1 MTDII
6 VFDQLSELKRL
17 ANEEAFQ
24 ILEKRFQRER
34 GRYLAK
40 LLDPSTSPE
49 ETLGLKAVVNALE
62 NLSPL
67 SLAETVLKIESKNQ
81 KVKHPEM
88 FKMKR
93 NATA

>member
-6 VFDQLSELKRL
+6 IFDKLADIKRL
-17 ANEEAFQ
+17 TNDEAF
-24 ILEKRFQRER
+24 LVLDKRYAKER

-40 LLDPSTSPE
+40 LLDASTSPE

-67 SLAETVLKIESKNQ
+67 SLAETVLKIEAKNS
-81 KVKHPEM
+81 KVKNPEM
-88 FKMKR
+88 WKVKKK
-93 NATA
+93 A

>member
-1 MTDII
+1 MTDIVI
-6 VFDQLSELKRL
+6 FDQLADIKRL
-17 ANEEAFQ
+17 TNDEAFQ
-24 ILEKRFQRER
+24 VLEKRFQRER
-34 GRYLAK
+34 GRHLAR

-67 SLAETVLKIESKNQ
+67 SLAETVLKIESKSQ

-88 FKMKR
+88 WKLKS

>member
-1 MTDII
+1 MPDLIL
-6 VFDQLSELKRL
+6 FDQLSDLKRL
-17 ANEEAFQ
+17 SNEEAFLV
-24 ILEKRFQRER
+24 LEKRFQRER

-67 SLAETVLKIESKNQ
+67 SLAETVLKIETKNQ

-88 FKMKR
+88 FKVKR